1 MIICRFFSYHLEERI
16 VPRHQILVENR
27 INFKLRYMLSDSDEE
42 FRQRVEAAVERRRRF
57 ESGLTPDDP
66 TISLTAASTLSSETE
81 LKTVDDDHKLQS
93 FQVTVAE

>member
-1 MIICRFFSYHLEERI
+1 
-16 VPRHQILVENR
+16 
-27 INFKLRYMLSDSDEE
+27 MLSDSDEE